1 MSFNSSD
8 TSTDNRSQQ
17 IRFGIIGC
25 GWFGRVHVE
34 RLTEIPGVL
43 ISAVS
48 DPDLETAQRLAD
60 KVPAALRPAEGVAVF
75 TNYRDLLHQRG
86 LHAVSINSPNRWHVE
101 QLLAALEVGLHVL
114 CEKPLTMV
122 PDEVTQVVEA
132 EKRAQRI
139 VAIAYQSRYRR
150 DSRLLRRALESGQ
163 WGRIT
168 SIHAYACENWVT
180 PNVGTW
186 RHDPTRCFGGYFG
199 DANSHQLDVLFWL
212 TGLEAKEG
220 TVQATM
226 ERRGTPVPIV
236 SWGEARLVPR
246 NIETAKEGVTESNT
260 EIEGGGIP
268 FTFNFVGDARRW
280 REEITIHTERADF
293 VLRDTQLLWSDGT
306 CPLAP
311 FVPSEAGMAEAED
324 TITDTPDSAFV
335 KALRGGTPVASPP
348 ETVWP
353 VLRFTLAALKGN
365 V

>member
-1 MSFNSSD
+1 MSFNNSD
-8 TSTDNRSQQ
+8 DLSEQ

-60 KVPAALRPAEGVAVF
+60 RVPAALRPSEGVAVF
-75 TNYRDLLHQRG
+75 TNYEDLLHQQG

-101 QLLAALEVGLHVL
+101 QLLAALGAGLHVL

-186 RHDPTRCFGGYFG
+186 RHDPARCFGGYFG
-199 DANSHQLDVLFWL
+199 DANSHQIDVLFWL

-220 TVQATM
+220 TVHATM
-226 ERRGTPVPIV
+226 EKRGTPVPIV

-246 NIETAKEGVTESNT
+246 NAGQTTEIEVG
-260 EIEGGGIP
+260 IEGGGIP

-280 REEITIHTERADF
+280 REEITINTERADF

-306 CPLAP
+306 RPLAP
-311 FVPSEAGMAEAED
+311 FVPSEAGMADAED

-335 KALRGGTPVASPP
+335 TALRGGTPIASPP

-353 VLRFTLAALKGN
+353 VLRFTLAALEGN